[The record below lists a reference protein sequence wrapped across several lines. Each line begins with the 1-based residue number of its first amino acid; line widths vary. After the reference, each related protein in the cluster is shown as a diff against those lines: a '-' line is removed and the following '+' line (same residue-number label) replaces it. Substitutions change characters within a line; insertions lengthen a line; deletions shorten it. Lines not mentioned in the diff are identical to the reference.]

1 MVLDESRPAY
11 RPMSSTPANQPGT
24 NRIGLVR
31 LEQGA
36 PFEHYRAVCAA
47 SGTFGFGGDHTPEK
61 PGVWFCRDHREQG
74 ERRWKTGT

>member
-1 MVLDESRPAY
+1 M
-11 RPMSSTPANQPGT
+11 
-24 NRIGLVR
+24 R

-36 PFEHYRAVCAA
+36 PFEHYCAVCGAWGA
-47 SGTFGFGGDHTPEK
+47 FGFGGDHTPEK